1 MCGFGTFGRLCDV
14 CNYFNISAKILMKM
28 AMLPNIFFLCVASI
42 YIIMNVMLA
51 MALNMR
57 CIQFLEFSMDSMKD
71 ETFLVYLHYFE
82 NKGRCLLSQH

>member
-1 MCGFGTFGRLCDV
+1 
-14 CNYFNISAKILMKM
+14 M
-28 AMLPNIFFLCVASI
+28 AMLPNIFFLSVASI
-42 YIIMNVMLA
+42 YNIMNVMLA